1 VDVYADKHE
10 EFQPDEKSLQYVYLN
25 KTGALLQ
32 GAMMVG
38 AILGSASDHEID
50 LVEKIAGYIGLA
62 FQIRDDILDVT
73 GSQELLGKPV
83 GSDAKNEKIT
93 YVTLYGIEKAEQ
105 MVKAYTERA
114 VEMFDH
120 LRFKNA
126 FLRDLILYLTERE
139 K

>member
-1 VDVYADKHE
+1 
-10 EFQPDEKSLQYVYLN
+10 
-25 KTGALLQ
+25 
-32 GAMMVG
+32 
-38 AILGSASDHEID
+38 
-50 LVEKIAGYIGLA
+50 
-62 FQIRDDILDVT
+62 VT
-73 GSQELLGKPV
+73 GNQDLLGKPV

-114 VEMFDH
+114 IEILDH

-126 FLRDLILYLTERE
+126 FLRNLILYLTERD